1 MLSIPPELSGLAAIN
16 IEDHKIFSD
25 AVESKAIAS
34 HLHYFPF
41 LNLFGN
47 SVKKQVLLYEQF
59 DGAILIYLLRQGQ
72 RRLRLSLY
80 LPPFPFHLGALR
92 HAQERMQDFN
102 GGRSGQIIWVQ
113 ESDVIPIARAG
124 FEVFFKE
131 EEFIFDRA
139 TVMALEGPEF
149 RSLRQELSRA
159 KKPGQVE
166 TRHYT
171 AKDQP
176 ACLALVED
184 WWNRLVASGLKAN
197 GYSYTVACLT
207 MAERFPPS
215 LLNGLVVEVN
225 GEVRGFAFSG
235 YVTGTM
241 GCNFLCITDNSF
253 RGLPHL
259 LRYHLMEQFPDLIHF
274 NDSTDAGRPGL
285 RELKQ
290 RFRPVAMHGLFG
302 AREDESNSRDQI
314 ASLKAIAAKV

>member
-1 MLSIPPELSGLAAIN
+1 MLSIPSELSGLAAID
-16 IEDHKIFSD
+16 IGDHKIFSD
-25 AVESKAIAS
+25 AVESKPITS

-47 SVKKQVLLYEQF
+47 SVKKQVLLYEQV
-59 DGAILIYLLRQGQ
+59 DGAILIYLLRQGK

-80 LPPFPFHLGALR
+80 LPPFPFNLGALR
-92 HAQERMQDFN
+92 HAQERMRDFN
-102 GGRSGQIIWVQ
+102 GNRVGQIVWLQ
-113 ESDVIPIARAG
+113 ESDVVPIARAG

-139 TVMALEGPEF
+139 AVMALEGPGF

-171 AKDQP
+171 AKDRA
-176 ACLALVED
+176 ACIALVDD
-184 WWNRLVASGLKAN
+184 WWDRLVATGMKAN
-197 GYSYTVACLT
+197 GYSYTIACLE
-207 MAERFPPS
+207 MADRFPPS

-235 YVTGTM
+235 SVTGTM

-259 LRYHLMEQFPDLIHF
+259 LRYHLMDEFPGLIHF

-290 RFRPVAMHGLFG
+290 RFRPVEMHGLFG
-302 AREDESNSRDQI
+302 ARER
-314 ASLKAIAAKV
+314 

>member
-1 MLSIPPELSGLAAIN
+1 MLSIPDELSGLSAIN
-16 IEDHKIFSD
+16 VEDHKVFSD
-25 AVESKAIAS
+25 AVENNPITS

-47 SVKKQVLLYEQF
+47 HVKKQALLFEQVE
-59 DGAILIYLLRQGQ
+59 GSVLIYLLRQGQ

-80 LPPFPFHLGALR
+80 LPPFPFSLAALR

-102 GGRSGQIIWVQ
+102 GSRSGRIVWVQ
-113 ESDVIPIARAG
+113 ESDVIPVARAG
-124 FEVFFKE
+124 FEIFFKE

-139 TVMALEGPEF
+139 AVMALEGPGF

-159 KKPGQVE
+159 RKPGQVE

-171 AKDQP
+171 SKDRK
-176 ACLALVED
+176 ACIALVED
-184 WWNRLVASGLKAN
+184 WWDRLVATGMKAN
-197 GYSYTVACLT
+197 GYSYTIACLE
-207 MAERFPPS
+207 MADRFPQS

-235 YVTGTM
+235 SVTGTM
-241 GCNFLCITDNSF
+241 GCNFLCITDNDF

-259 LRYHLMEQFPDLIHF
+259 LRYRLMDEFPGLIRF

-290 RFRPVAMHGLFG
+290 RFRPIAMHGLFG
-302 AREDESNSRDQI
+302 ARE
-314 ASLKAIAAKV
+314 A

>member
-1 MLSIPPELSGLAAIN
+1 MLSIPDELSGLAAIN
-16 IEDHKIFSD
+16 VEDHKIFSD
-25 AVESKAIAS
+25 AVESSPITS

-47 SVKKQVLLYEQF
+47 HVKKQALIYEQF
-59 DGAILIYLLRQGQ
+59 EGSVLIYLLRQGQ

-80 LPPFPFHLGALR
+80 LPPFPFSLAALR

-102 GGRSGQIIWVQ
+102 GSRSGKIVWVQ
-113 ESDVIPIARAG
+113 ESDVIPVARAG
-124 FEVFFKE
+124 FEIFFKE

-139 TVMALEGPEF
+139 AVMALEGPGF

-171 AKDQP
+171 PKDRE
-176 ACLALVED
+176 ACIALVDD
-184 WWNRLVASGLKAN
+184 WWDRLVATGMKAN
-197 GYSYTVACLT
+197 GYAYTIACLE
-207 MAERFPPS
+207 MADRFPQS

-235 YVTGTM
+235 SVTGTM
-241 GCNFLCITDNSF
+241 GCNFLCITDNAF

-259 LRYHLMEQFPDLIHF
+259 LRYQLMDEFPGLIRF

-302 AREDESNSRDQI
+302 ARE
-314 ASLKAIAAKV
+314 A

>member
-1 MLSIPPELSGLAAIN
+1 MLSIPSELSGLAAIN
-16 IEDHKIFSD
+16 IGDHKIFSD
-25 AVESKAIAS
+25 AVESKPIAS

-47 SVKKQVLLYEQF
+47 SVKKQVLLYERVE
-59 DGAILIYLLRQGQ
+59 DAILIYLLRQGQ

-80 LPPFPFHLGALR
+80 LPPFPFNLVALR
-92 HAQERMQDFN
+92 YAQERMQDFN
-102 GGRSGQIIWVQ
+102 GNRSGRIVWVQ
-113 ESDVIPIARAG
+113 ESDVIPVARAG
-124 FEVFFKE
+124 FEIFFKE

-139 TVMALEGPEF
+139 AVMGLEGPGF

-171 AKDQP
+171 ADDRS
-176 ACLALVED
+176 ACIALVDD
-184 WWNRLVASGLKAN
+184 WWDRLVASGMKAN
-197 GYSYTVACLT
+197 GYAYTIACLE
-207 MAERFPPS
+207 MADRFPPS

-235 YVTGTM
+235 SVTGTM

-259 LRYHLMEQFPDLIHF
+259 LRYHLMDEFPGLIHF

-290 RFRPVAMHGLFG
+290 RFRPVEMHGLFG
-302 AREDESNSRDQI
+302 AREQ
-314 ASLKAIAAKV
+314 